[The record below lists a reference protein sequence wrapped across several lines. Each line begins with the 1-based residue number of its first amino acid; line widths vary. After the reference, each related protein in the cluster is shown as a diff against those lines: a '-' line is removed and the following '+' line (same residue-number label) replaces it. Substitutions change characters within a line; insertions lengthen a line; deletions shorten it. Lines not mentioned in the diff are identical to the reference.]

1 MSQCPRCGA
10 LLVQGSSTCP
20 SCSFAVSG
28 QGIPAGKPVS
38 GPPPLPQPAAPS
50 GGGGGKFALWG
61 VLIAVGCFVF
71 VAILGIIAA
80 IFIPNFVDALNKAK
94 VKRSMA
100 DMREVNVALADYAS
114 EYGSYPDADSMDA
127 LALALRK
134 ENDTTFPRLDGWQR
148 PFRYACLERR
158 GAGCFS
164 YGLASAGRDGVFEH
178 ENLQDYSENQPPR
191 EEYDRDLVVVDSV
204 FIQYPAGR

>member
-1 MSQCPRCGA
+1 
-10 LLVQGSSTCP
+10 
-20 SCSFAVSG
+20 
-28 QGIPAGKPVS
+28 
-38 GPPPLPQPAAPS
+38 LPQPTASP
-50 GGGGGKFALWG
+50 GKGGKFALWG
-61 VLIAVGCFVF
+61 ILIAVGCFVS

-178 ENLQDYSENQPPR
+178 ENLRDYSENQLPR
-191 EEYDRDLVVVDSV
+191 EEYDRDLVALDSV